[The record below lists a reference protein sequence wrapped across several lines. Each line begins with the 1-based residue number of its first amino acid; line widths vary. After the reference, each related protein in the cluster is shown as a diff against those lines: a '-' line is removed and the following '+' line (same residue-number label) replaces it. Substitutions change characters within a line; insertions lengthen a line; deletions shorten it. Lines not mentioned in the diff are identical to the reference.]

1 MSTLVRQHW
10 EADFGA
16 FGGRKAKQGFSYD
29 AYVPDPISTQN
40 FALSADVAEVVAQA
54 GALLTEVNRAGP
66 ALRAL
71 EVLARQLLRA
81 ESVAS
86 SRIEGLQLSHRRL
99 ARAAFAGDV
108 SDITA
113 QSVLANIRAM
123 ELALTAARAR
133 QFGVPAMLKVHKVL
147 FSAFDDL
154 HPGKLRTEQNW
165 VGGGASNPRNA
176 EFVPPP
182 PDRVKG
188 LLEDLAEFLQ
198 RDDLPPVMQAA
209 IAHAQFE
216 TIHPFADGNGRVG
229 RCLIHVV
236 LTRRKVTPRVV
247 PPISLVL
254 ATDARSYVG
263 GLTDFRAG
271 RVNEWIGLFASAT
284 RTAALEATR
293 FSAQLALLERDWRAA
308 TGPLRADSAASALIS
323 LLPAAPIIDVQTAEE
338 LVGCSNQAARLALA
352 QLERAGVISQLTVGR
367 RNRAWEAGAV
377 FELLNSFERHLAT
390 RRGGRTRLRP
400 ARVRNPR
407 RHDTRLRQEEA

>member
-1 MSTLVRQHW
+1 MSKLVHRRW
-10 EADFGA
+10 ETDFGA
-16 FGGRKAKQGFSYD
+16 FGGRKAKKGFSYD
-29 AYVPDPISTQN
+29 AYVPDLIAKQDFT
-40 FALSADVAEVVAQA
+40 LSAEVAHAVAQA
-54 GALLTEVNRAGP
+54 GSLLGEVNRSGP
-66 ALRAL
+66 TLGPL

-99 ARAAFAGDV
+99 ARAAFSGDV

-123 ELALTAARAR
+123 ELALATAARSR
-133 QFGVPAMLKVHKVL
+133 RFGVPAILKVHRTL
-147 FSAFDDL
+147 FSAFGDP
-154 HPGKLRTEQNW
+154 HAGKVRTEQNW
-165 VGGGASNPRNA
+165 IGGAASSPRNA

-182 PDRVKG
+182 PELMLG
-188 LLEDLAEFLQ
+188 LLEDLSEFME

-236 LTRRKVTPRVV
+236 LTRRGVTPRVV

-254 ATDARSYVG
+254 AAGSRAYVK
-263 GLTDFRAG
+263 GLTNFRAG
-271 RVNEWIGLFASAT
+271 GAHEWIELFARAT

-293 FSAQLALLERDWRAA
+293 FSAQLAVLAGEWRARA
-308 TGPLRADSAASALIS
+308 APLRKGSAANALIS
-323 LLPAAPIIDVQTAEE
+323 LLPAAPIVDVQTAQE

-352 QLERAGVISQLTVGR
+352 QLEKAGVISKLTVGR

-377 FELLNSFERHLAT
+377 FELLNKLTPSPRPSHPQG
-390 RRGGRTRLRP
+390 RG
-400 ARVRNPR
+400 
-407 RHDTRLRQEEA
+407 RQFHYSGGGMKTA

>member
-1 MSTLVRQHW
+1 MAKLVRQHW

-16 FGGRKAKQGFSYD
+16 FGGRKAKQGFFYD
-29 AYVPDPISTQN
+29 AYVPDPIAELN
-40 FALSADVAEVVAQA
+40 FSLSADVAQAVAEA
-54 GALLTEVNRAGP
+54 GLLLSGVNREGA
-66 ALRAL
+66 ALKAL

-99 ARAAFAGDV
+99 ARAAFAEDE
-108 SDITA
+108 SDLTA

-123 ELALTAARAR
+123 EWAVSSAARVR
-133 QFGVPAMLKVHKVL
+133 RFGVPAILKVHRAL
-147 FSAFDDL
+147 FSTFRDPHA
-154 HPGKLRTEQNW
+154 GRVRTEQNW

-182 PDRVKG
+182 PGLVLD
-188 LLEDLAEFLQ
+188 LLEDLAAFLE

-236 LTRRKVTPRVV
+236 LTRRGVTPRVV
-247 PPISLVL
+247 PPVSLVL
-254 ATDARSYVG
+254 AADSRSYVG

-271 RVNEWIGLFASAT
+271 RVNEWIGLFAAAA
-284 RTAALEATR
+284 RTAAVEAAR
-293 FSAQLALLERDWRAA
+293 FSAQLASQERKWRAA
-308 TGPLRADSAASALIS
+308 AGPLRQDSAASALIS
-323 LLPAAPIIDVQTAEE
+323 LLPGAPIIDVQTAQD
-338 LVGCSNQAARLALA
+338 LVGCSNQAARLALM
-352 QLERAGVISQLTVGR
+352 QLEQAGIVSQLTVGR
-367 RNRAWEAGAV
+367 RNRAWEAGDV

-390 RRGGRTRLRP
+390 RRGGTTRLRP
-400 ARVRNPR
+400 APG
-407 RHDTRLRQEEA
+407 

>member
-1 MSTLVRQHW
+1 MPKLVRQRW

-16 FGGRKAKQGFSYD
+16 FGGRKAKRGFSYD
-29 AYVPDPISTQN
+29 AYVPDELADLEFSLT
-40 FALSADVAEVVAQA
+40 ADVAQAVAEA
-54 GALLTEVNRAGP
+54 ELLLTEVNRKGP

-71 EVLARQLLRA
+71 EALARQLLRA

-86 SRIEGLQLSHRRL
+86 SRIEGLELSHRRL
-99 ARAAFAGDV
+99 ARAAFAEDE

-123 ELALTAARAR
+123 ELAVATAAATKR
-133 QFGVPAMLKVHKVL
+133 FGVPAILKVHKAL
-147 FSAFDDL
+147 FSAFGDR
-154 HPGKLRTEQNW
+154 HAGKVRTEQNW
-165 VGGGASNPRNA
+165 VGGAASSPQNA

-182 PDRVKG
+182 PELVTG
-188 LLEDLAEFLQ
+188 LLEDLAAFLD

-236 LTRRKVTPRVV
+236 LTRRGVTPNVV
-247 PPISLVL
+247 PPVSLVL
-254 ATDARSYVG
+254 ATDARAYVG

-271 RVNEWIGLFASAT
+271 RVNEWVGLFAAAA
-284 RTAALEATR
+284 RTAAMEASR
-293 FSAQLALLERDWRAA
+293 FAAQLSAQEEQWRAA
-308 TGPLRADSAASALIS
+308 VGPLRPNAAASVLLR
-323 LLPAAPIIDVQTAEE
+323 LLPGVPIIDVQTAQE

-377 FELLNSFERHLAT
+377 FELLNTFERHLAT
-390 RRGGRTRLRP
+390 RRGGTTRLRP
-400 ARVRNPR
+400 APR
-407 RHDTRLRQEEA
+407 